1 MSNIVAVRNTLHI
14 GANKTFLTNAE
25 ASGQGVIRW
34 KNPNGFNASWAV
46 QVGEMGDEQTEV
58 KLLGTATP
66 AGTAGTLTANLDFE
80 HPADTPI
87 YGIKYNQVIFY
98 HSATGT
104 TGAGT
109 ILAGGTVT
117 YTADGT
123 VTEFDDT
130 AGGTGSAYRVV
141 YKNSVTAGTTDFSDW
156 ITPAGF
162 SFYSLAALRARSK
175 EKLWD
180 ASFIVNDSTWDNW
193 TNEFKDRVT
202 NKVIQVNEDYALGTV
217 GVGFTSDGLG
227 TVTTGD
233 FSQARR
239 VWVTY
244 NGVGTNESVK
254 MNINDVHPDQV
265 FSSASPR
272 HAWVGDSVFQVF
284 PAESGGTALF
294 TFYRFGTTMVNDTD
308 ELPLPMRSMTDK
320 FVDYN
325 LLQAQYKDSKISFIE
340 KKSIEES
347 LVADVAAILTP
358 RDKTGATYV
367 DIVETISGDWNTY

>member
-1 MSNIVAVRNTLHI
+1 MIIQSRNTLAI
-14 GANKTFLTNAE
+14 TAPKTFSTNAE
-25 ASGQGVIRW
+25 AAGAASIRW
-34 KNPNGFNASWAV
+34 KNPNGFNASWAI
-46 QVGEMGDEQTEV
+46 QIGETADEQSEV

-66 AGTAGTLTANLDFE
+66 GGTAGTTTAVLDFE

-87 YGIKYNQVIFY
+87 YAIKYNQVVFEK
-98 HSATGT
+98 SS
-104 TGAGT
+104 AGT
-109 ILAGGTVT
+109 AGTAAPITNGTVT
-117 YTADGT
+117 YDASSDFTQ
-123 VTEFDDT
+123 FDDT
-130 AGGTGSAYRVV
+130 SGNPATDAYRT
-141 YKNSVTAGTTDFSDW
+141 YFRNSVTSGTSPESDW
-156 ITPAGF
+156 ITNTGF
-162 SFYSLAALRARSK
+162 SFYSLAAIRQRTK
-175 EKLWD
+175 NKMWD
-180 ASFIVNDSTWDNW
+180 ASFIREDSTFDDW

-217 GVGFTSDGLG
+217 GVGFSSNGLG

-254 MNINDVHPDQV
+254 MNINDVNPNQV

-272 HAWVGDSVFQVF
+272 HAWVGDTVFQVF

-294 TFYRFGTTMVNDTD
+294 TFYRFGTTMQNDTD
-308 ELPLPMRSMTDK
+308 ELPLPLRSMTDK

-358 RDKTGATYV
+358 RDKSGATYV